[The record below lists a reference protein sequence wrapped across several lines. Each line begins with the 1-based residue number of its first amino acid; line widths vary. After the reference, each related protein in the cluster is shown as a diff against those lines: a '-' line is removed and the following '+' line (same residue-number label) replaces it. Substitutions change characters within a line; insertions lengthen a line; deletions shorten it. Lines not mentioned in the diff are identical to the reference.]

1 MASVSFAAVDI
12 RPLPG
17 AVVVRLVAASAC
29 TPGDAV
35 YVDSN
40 GKAELADADALASAK
55 LFGVI
60 CAGVEGKVLFAAGD
74 SVDVAAFGPVA
85 GFSSLTPGAWL
96 YASTTAGD
104 ISDAVPAP
112 ASGDYVY
119 VLGTCLSAA
128 KVFVNPF
135 TYDIAAQ

>member
-1 MASVSFAAVDI
+1 MASVSFTAADV

-17 AVVVRLVAASAC
+17 AVVVRLEAASAC

-35 YVDSN
+35 YVDSD

-55 LFGVI
+55 LFGVV
-60 CAGVEGKVLFAAGD
+60 CAGPEGKTSFAAGD
-74 SVDVAAFGPVA
+74 MLDVVAFGPVA

-104 ISDAVPAP
+104 ISDAAP
-112 ASGDYVY
+112 GGSSGDYVY

-135 TYDIAAQ
+135 TYDITAQ